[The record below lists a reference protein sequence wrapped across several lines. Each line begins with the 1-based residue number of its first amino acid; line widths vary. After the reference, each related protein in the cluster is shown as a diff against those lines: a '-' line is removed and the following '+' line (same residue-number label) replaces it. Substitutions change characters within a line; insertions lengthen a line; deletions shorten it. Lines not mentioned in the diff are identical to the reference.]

1 MHEISVTWAIL
12 VIYELIGRI
21 QRLQRLKHKQMS
33 ELKMCVLIMPEDMLF
48 YGEIWQKNY
57 TAAGS
62 DKSHLRIHHDNNHKY
77 ISQIFVNL
85 QATQ

>member
-62 DKSHLRIHHDNNHKY
+62 DKSQNPGQTPPSNCSLFLAKWP
-77 ISQIFVNL
+77 
-85 QATQ
+85 